1 MGDVAIG
8 IGGGVI
14 IAAWTSVALRRLRLP
29 ARHATLVAALN
40 AGLVGGLV
48 TYLLAGGA
56 RP

>member
-1 MGDVAIG
+1 MGEVAIG
-8 IGGGVI
+8 IGGGVVT
-14 IAAWTSVALRRLRLP
+14 AVWTSVALRRFRVP
-29 ARHATLVAALN
+29 ARHVALVAALN

>member
-1 MGDVAIG
+1 VGDVAIG